1 MPCINGNFVS
11 NIVVLILETA
21 KFWEIWVMRMTW
33 CCMQCIVKNNV
44 VSGREDESKNIFW
57 LPTCVCKKL
66 WLQIHHFGWSAWIVP
81 KHLTKLIGLHYGPRY
96 DNMGCRSIWFGF
108 CNAYTLGRQAQ
119 SETMTL
125 IAVDSIFAVVYVK
138 DVCLA
143 RVYSVRC

>member
-1 MPCINGNFVS
+1 M
-11 NIVVLILETA
+11 
-21 KFWEIWVMRMTW
+21 
-33 CCMQCIVKNNV
+33 KNNV
-44 VSGREDESKNIFW
+44 VPAGKTNRRIFFDCQRVFAKNFG
-57 LPTCVCKKL
+57 CKYITL
-66 WLQIHHFGWSAWIVP
+66 GDQLGFFP

-96 DNMGCRSIWFGF
+96 DNMGSRSIWFGF